1 MNWITGIQRALDYV
15 EAHLM
20 ESVDYEEAAKQAYS
34 SSFHFQRVF
43 SILCGFTLGDYIR
56 MRRLTLAGS
65 ELASSDIRVIDAAL
79 KYGYDTPESFS
90 RAFTRFHGVPPSQAK
105 HGAALKAFS
114 PLSVKLTLDGGS
126 TMDYRIE
133 TVEAFR
139 LICRKKQ
146 IPSRAELTEAVIS
159 PFWRECTTD
168 GTIEALCRY
177 IPEPNIFGDRIVGA
191 SFGRDAADAEFP
203 YAIGAPY
210 NGAPVTDAGLT
221 VEDIPAHTY
230 VVFPCTGRMPEAL
243 QNLYQKICSEFFR
256 PVNISPAAERILRR
270 IPRQMWTTPTIPAKS
285 GWRLKRNDFSDGRKR
300 QRRKRSVRGKSRR
313 RQSHASLRGK
323 VQATRRMPPKRRWRP
338 RPQVRIRAVRSLP
351 CGHPR

>member
-1 MNWITGIQRALDYV
+1 MKKQR
-15 EAHLM
+15 
-20 ESVDYEEAAKQAYS
+20 SRPTRP
-34 SSFHFQRVF
+34 SFHFQRVF

-177 IPEPNIFGDRIVGA
+177 IPEPISLATESWVPVSGGMPRMRNSPTPSARLTTEHP
-191 SFGRDAADAEFP
+191 SRMRD
-203 YAIGAPY
+203 
-210 NGAPVTDAGLT
+210 
-221 VEDIPAHTY
+221 
-230 VVFPCTGRMPEAL
+230 
-243 QNLYQKICSEFFR
+243 
-256 PVNISPAAERILRR
+256 
-270 IPRQMWTTPTIPAKS
+270 
-285 GWRLKRNDFSDGRKR
+285 
-300 QRRKRSVRGKSRR
+300 
-313 RQSHASLRGK
+313 
-323 VQATRRMPPKRRWRP
+323 
-338 RPQVRIRAVRSLP
+338 
-351 CGHPR
+351 

>member
-1 MNWITGIQRALDYV
+1 MSGTGARIPLSWNHAERDGAMNWITGIQRALDYV

-168 GTIEALCRY
+168 GTIVPLYPGTQYLWRPNRGCQFRTGCRGCG
-177 IPEPNIFGDRIVGA
+177 IPLRH
-191 SFGRDAADAEFP
+191 R
-203 YAIGAPY
+203 
-210 NGAPVTDAGLT
+210 
-221 VEDIPAHTY
+221 
-230 VVFPCTGRMPEAL
+230 RAL
-243 QNLYQKICSEFFR
+243 Q
-256 PVNISPAAERILRR
+256 
-270 IPRQMWTTPTIPAKS
+270 
-285 GWRLKRNDFSDGRKR
+285 
-300 QRRKRSVRGKSRR
+300 RSTRHGCGIDRR
-313 RQSHASLRGK
+313 RHSGPHLCCISLHRANAGGTSK
-323 VQATRRMPPKRRWRP
+323 PLPKGM
-338 RPQVRIRAVRSLP
+338 QRIFP
-351 CGHPR
+351 GQ

>member
-146 IPSRAELTEAVIS
+146 IPSRAELTEAVI
-159 PFWRECTTD
+159 
-168 GTIEALCRY
+168 
-177 IPEPNIFGDRIVGA
+177 
-191 SFGRDAADAEFP
+191 
-203 YAIGAPY
+203 
-210 NGAPVTDAGLT
+210 
-221 VEDIPAHTY
+221 
-230 VVFPCTGRMPEAL
+230 
-243 QNLYQKICSEFFR
+243 
-256 PVNISPAAERILRR
+256 LRR
-270 IPRQMWTTPTIPAKS
+270 CAAIS
-285 GWRLKRNDFSDGRKR
+285 RNPISLATESWVPVSDGMPRMR
-300 QRRKRSVRGKSRR
+300 NSPTPSARLTTEHPSRMR
-313 RQSHASLRGK
+313 D
-323 VQATRRMPPKRRWRP
+323 
-338 RPQVRIRAVRSLP
+338 
-351 CGHPR
+351 

>member
-210 NGAPVTDAGLT
+210 KGMQR
-221 VEDIPAHTY
+221 I
-230 VVFPCTGRMPEAL
+230 FPG
-243 QNLYQKICSEFFR
+243 Q
-256 PVNISPAAERILRR
+256 
-270 IPRQMWTTPTIPAKS
+270 
-285 GWRLKRNDFSDGRKR
+285 
-300 QRRKRSVRGKSRR
+300 
-313 RQSHASLRGK
+313 
-323 VQATRRMPPKRRWRP
+323 
-338 RPQVRIRAVRSLP
+338 
-351 CGHPR
+351 

>member
-168 GTIEALCRY
+168 GTQYLWRPNRGSQFRTGCRGCG
-177 IPEPNIFGDRIVGA
+177 IPLRH
-191 SFGRDAADAEFP
+191 R
-203 YAIGAPY
+203 
-210 NGAPVTDAGLT
+210 
-221 VEDIPAHTY
+221 
-230 VVFPCTGRMPEAL
+230 RAL
-243 QNLYQKICSEFFR
+243 Q
-256 PVNISPAAERILRR
+256 
-270 IPRQMWTTPTIPAKS
+270 
-285 GWRLKRNDFSDGRKR
+285 
-300 QRRKRSVRGKSRR
+300 RSTRHGCGIDRR
-313 RQSHASLRGK
+313 RHSGPHLCCISLHRANAGGTSK
-323 VQATRRMPPKRRWRP
+323 PLPKGM
-338 RPQVRIRAVRSLP
+338 QRIFP
-351 CGHPR
+351 GQ

>member
-1 MNWITGIQRALDYV
+1 
-15 EAHLM
+15 
-20 ESVDYEEAAKQAYS
+20 
-34 SSFHFQRVF
+34 
-43 SILCGFTLGDYIR
+43 

-168 GTIEALCRY
+168 GTIKALCRY
-177 IPEPNIFGDRIVGA
+177 IRNPISLATESWCQFR
-191 SFGRDAADAEFP
+191 RDAADAEFP
-203 YAIGAPY
+203 TPSARLTTEHRHGCGIDRRRHSGPHLCCISLHRA
-210 NGAPVTDAGLT
+210 NAGGTSKLFT
-221 VEDIPAHTY
+221 
-230 VVFPCTGRMPEAL
+230 
-243 QNLYQKICSEFFR
+243 KICSEFF
-256 PVNISPAAERILRR
+256 PASEY
-270 IPRQMWTTPTIPAKS
+270 Q
-285 GWRLKRNDFSDGRKR
+285 
-300 QRRKRSVRGKSRR
+300 
-313 RQSHASLRGK
+313 
-323 VQATRRMPPKRRWRP
+323 
-338 RPQVRIRAVRSLP
+338 P
-351 CGHPR
+351 CGGTDFEAYPSADVDDPNYTCEIWVAVEKK

>member
-146 IPSRAELTEAVIS
+146 IPSRAELTEAVI
-159 PFWRECTTD
+159 PHFGANAPPT
-168 GTIEALCRY
+168 
-177 IPEPNIFGDRIVGA
+177 EP
-191 SFGRDAADAEFP
+191 
-203 YAIGAPY
+203 
-210 NGAPVTDAGLT
+210 
-221 VEDIPAHTY
+221 
-230 VVFPCTGRMPEAL
+230 
-243 QNLYQKICSEFFR
+243 
-256 PVNISPAAERILRR
+256 LRR
-270 IPRQMWTTPTIPAKS
+270 CAAIS
-285 GWRLKRNDFSDGRKR
+285 RNPISLATESWVPVSDGMPRMR
-300 QRRKRSVRGKSRR
+300 NSPTPSARLTTEHPSRMR
-313 RQSHASLRGK
+313 D
-323 VQATRRMPPKRRWRP
+323 
-338 RPQVRIRAVRSLP
+338 
-351 CGHPR
+351 